1 MREVFLSLIISIVFF
16 NCTSNKLT
24 TYSYESETLKVK
36 SLSKH
41 IFMHISYLDTDDFGK
56 VACNGM
62 VYLNGNEAIVFDTPT
77 DNKSSIELMNWIER
91 QGKEIK
97 AVVITH
103 FHVDCLGGL
112 KAFHN
117 KNVKSYATNQTIQL
131 AKENNKEVLPE
142 SGFETEMAFKIG
154 KKNIYAKFY
163 GEGHTKDNIVGYIP
177 EENALFGGCLIKS
190 LNASKGYLGDANE
203 SEWSNT
209 VSKIKKE
216 LPNLEI
222 IIPGHGKNGGEAL
235 LDYTIQLFKK

>member
-1 MREVFLSLIISIVFF
+1 
-16 NCTSNKLT
+16 
-24 TYSYESETLKVK
+24 
-36 SLSKH
+36 
-41 IFMHISYLDTDDFGK
+41 
-56 VACNGM
+56 M